1 MILPSFL
8 EYSDIQLRI
17 KLEKVFLNIDKFQ
30 QISGQNYQNS
40 NQNNIQK
47 NQITN
52 QVVNQI
58 KKIEN
63 QQDCQKLLHFHIDF
77 VFNEFAR
84 NRKVMQSLEQKIVFN
99 LILEFFENYN
109 LRLSVHLMGQN
120 LDWKKAFEFW
130 QSFEIPQN
138 WQIDLFV
145 EPKMTNLFSFKNK
158 NLNTFGWLDKDFL
171 QNQIDNFD
179 HNIFENVEDITFK
192 NIKFEQNSSQ
202 LSQKQQEIESLKQ
215 QKVLLMT
222 VFAGISGQ
230 KLEKETQKL
239 ALEIVQ
245 KNLQIDFILDGGWKI
260 EDLETVND
268 LNLKN
273 VSLVSYSS
281 FWQRFE
287 KEIT

>member
-30 QISGQNYQNS
+30 QISGQNCQNS

-58 KKIEN
+58 GKIEN
-63 QQDCQKLLHFHIDF
+63 QQDCQKLLHFHMDF

-109 LRLSVHLMGQN
+109 LRLSVHLMGEN

-130 QSFEIPQN
+130 QGFQIPKS

-145 EPKMTNLFSFKNK
+145 EPKMTNLFSFKNP
-158 NLNTFGWLDKDFL
+158 NLTTFCWFDKDFL
-171 QNQIDNFD
+171 QNKTD
-179 HNIFENVEDITFK
+179 NIFENVEDITFK
-192 NIKFEQNSSQ
+192 NTKLEQNSSQ

-230 KLEKETQKL
+230 KLEKETQEL
-239 ALEIVQ
+239 VLEIVQ

-260 EDLETVND
+260 EDLEIINE

-273 VSLVSYSS
+273 VDLVSYSS

-287 KEIT
+287 IEID